1 MTQTRADRSADL
13 TNGPML
19 QKIILFSIPLAA
31 SSILQLLFNA
41 ADVVVVG
48 RFAGSTALA
57 AVGSN
62 GSLINLLVN
71 LFVGLSLGANVV
83 AARCFG
89 AKDEHGIQD
98 TVHTA
103 VTLGLTSGVLLAV
116 VGFFAA
122 RSLLELMSC
131 PEDVIDL
138 SSLYLKIYFIGM
150 PMNMLYNFSSA
161 LLRAVGDTKRPLYCL
176 AAAGIINVVLNLV
189 FVIGFS
195 MSVAGV
201 ALATII
207 SETVSACLVTAMLVR
222 EKGALHLD
230 LHKLGFH
237 AGALKQ
243 ILLIGLPAGLQSTVF
258 SLSNV
263 VIQSAINSFGSTVVA
278 GSSASSNLEGF
289 VYTAMNA
296 FAQAAVTFTSQ
307 NMGARKYH
315 NLDRVMRNC
324 LLCAVVTGIL
334 LGGGAASSA
343 ASGSAAASSEAL
355 SADVQAIVDRGVL
368 KVGVKNAVKGFSFQ
382 DTLTGEYTGLE
393 DSLAEMIAEHLGV
406 DVEFTTVTAATR
418 GELLDSGDID
428 CVLATFTITDER
440 RKSWDFS
447 TPYYT
452 DYVSVLVEDASGIKE
467 LADLKDKVV
476 GVSSGST
483 SARALVQAMIDAS
496 VISGDGFD
504 ADTFNADTWKDGI
517 SFRQYDDYPA
527 ISTALSAGEVNG
539 FCVDKS
545 ILAIYKT
552 DGRSYI
558 DAEFSPQEYGIATKK
573 GSGFSALCDELVTG
587 WLADGTID
595 GLIKDN
601 GLD

>member
-1 MTQTRADRSADL
+1 M
-13 TNGPML
+13 
-19 QKIILFSIPLAA
+19 
-31 SSILQLLFNA
+31 
-41 ADVVVVG
+41 
-48 RFAGSTALA
+48 
-57 AVGSN
+57 
-62 GSLINLLVN
+62 
-71 LFVGLSLGANVV
+71 
-83 AARCFG
+83 
-89 AKDEHGIQD
+89 
-98 TVHTA
+98 
-103 VTLGLTSGVLLAV
+103 
-116 VGFFAA
+116 
-122 RSLLELMSC
+122 
-131 PEDVIDL
+131 
-138 SSLYLKIYFIGM
+138 
-150 PMNMLYNFSSA
+150 
-161 LLRAVGDTKRPLYCL
+161 
-176 AAAGIINVVLNLV
+176 
-189 FVIGFS
+189 
-195 MSVAGV
+195 
-201 ALATII
+201 
-207 SETVSACLVTAMLVR
+207 
-222 EKGALHLD
+222 
-230 LHKLGFH
+230 
-237 AGALKQ
+237 
-243 ILLIGLPAGLQSTVF
+243 
-258 SLSNV
+258 
-263 VIQSAINSFGSTVVA
+263 
-278 GSSASSNLEGF
+278 
-289 VYTAMNA
+289 
-296 FAQAAVTFTSQ
+296 
-307 NMGARKYH
+307 
-315 NLDRVMRNC
+315 
-324 LLCAVVTGIL
+324 
-334 LGGGAASSA
+334 
-343 ASGSAAASSEAL
+343 
-355 SADVQAIVDRGVL
+355 QAIVDRGVL

-440 RKSWDFS
+440 PPFDCGPEITTMMTDERRKSWDFS

-483 SARALVQAMIDAS
+483 SARALVQAMIEAG

-527 ISTALSAGEVNG
+527 ISTALSAGEVDG

>member
-1 MTQTRADRSADL
+1 MKKISRRSFVKAAG
-13 TNGPML
+13 TV
-19 QKIILFSIPLAA
+19 LA
-31 SSILQLLFNA
+31 L
-41 ADVVVVG
+41 
-48 RFAGSTALA
+48 TAL
-57 AVGSN
+57 
-62 GSLINLLVN
+62 
-71 LFVGLSLGANVV
+71 
-83 AARCFG
+83 
-89 AKDEHGIQD
+89 
-98 TVHTA
+98 TA
-103 VTLGLTSGVLLAV
+103 CGG
-116 VGFFAA
+116 
-122 RSLLELMSC
+122 
-131 PEDVIDL
+131 
-138 SSLYLKIYFIGM
+138 
-150 PMNMLYNFSSA
+150 
-161 LLRAVGDTKRPLYCL
+161 
-176 AAAGIINVVLNLV
+176 
-189 FVIGFS
+189 
-195 MSVAGV
+195 
-201 ALATII
+201 
-207 SETVSACLVTAMLVR
+207 
-222 EKGALHLD
+222 
-230 LHKLGFH
+230 
-237 AGALKQ
+237 
-243 ILLIGLPAGLQSTVF
+243 
-258 SLSNV
+258 
-263 VIQSAINSFGSTVVA
+263 
-278 GSSASSNLEGF
+278 SASS
-289 VYTAMNA
+289 T
-296 FAQAAVTFTSQ
+296 
-307 NMGARKYH
+307 
-315 NLDRVMRNC
+315 
-324 LLCAVVTGIL
+324 
-334 LGGGAASSA
+334 AASTASSV

-355 SADVQAIVDRGVL
+355 SSDVQAIVDRGVL

-527 ISTALSAGEVNG
+527 ISTALSAGEVDG